1 MGRQRGSRRAIADLA
16 PDWLVEVVRPAPA
29 TPPWGRMTLCLIAVV
44 TPLAVAVA
52 AGRLIDGTLPAMGAL
67 TAVAADQGGS
77 YRARTLRFAV
87 VAVAGA
93 AGFLA
98 GGYIRGLGWW
108 TVLAITALSLVAALL
123 SGTGGTGSV
132 AGLNLLVT
140 SVVATGMPLV
150 APPWQNATMFV
161 AGAAWTILL
170 IMLIWP
176 LHPTLPERE
185 GVAATY
191 RALANFLR
199 TPNTAAAAA
208 FGQTRRAAYESILA
222 ARSWSPGSQRERTRL
237 VALLNQSSVVRD
249 AGVALDLESIDAAP
263 RSAGYAEEVAAAILG
278 EHRSYTPMP
287 DVDDA
292 ASPSRRALR
301 SALAGAMEL
310 VDSTHLSEQVQ
321 SSTGARPHRPVRAV
335 LAEMWT
341 GRLLRLFALRLAVC
355 MAVAGAVSEL
365 FPLERSYWVMLT
377 VAVVLK
383 PDFGSVFARALQR
396 GLGTIVGAVA
406 GAALLA
412 IASDGPWLLIP
423 IALLA
428 FLMPYGKR
436 RNWGL
441 FSTFQTPLVILFIDL
456 PAHIGWKLAE
466 IRLIDSAV
474 GCAIV
479 LILGYLPWPGSWQA
493 PVRPRLAD
501 ALEAIAEYFG
511 GAFGPGEANL
521 PQLRRAAYDR
531 LGDLRTSFQ
540 RAIAEP
546 AAVSQRMLAWWPAV
560 IAAERALDVATAT
573 VARTTHGAAPP
584 AAEGLAETVHGMAE
598 DIRAGRPVR
607 EVPEPP
613 DEQSRPLSDAVRG
626 VRYALSGGAH

>member
-1 MGRQRGSRRAIADLA
+1 MSREWGSRRAIVDFA
-16 PDWLVEVVRPAPA
+16 PGWLVEVVRPAPA
-29 TPPWGRMTLCLIAVV
+29 TPQWGRMTLCLIAVV

-77 YRARTLRFAV
+77 YRARSLRFAV

-98 GGYIRGLGWW
+98 GGYIRGSGWW

-123 SGTGGTGSV
+123 SGAGGTGSV

-140 SVVATGMPLV
+140 SIVATGMPLAG
-150 APPWQNATMFV
+150 APWHNAVMFV
-161 AGAAWTILL
+161 AGACWTILL
-170 IMLIWP
+170 VAVVWP

-191 RALANFLR
+191 RALADFLR
-199 TPNTAAAAA
+199 TPNAATTAVFARA
-208 FGQTRRAAYESILA
+208 RRTAYESVLA
-222 ARSWSPGSQRERTRL
+222 ARSWSPGSQRERTKL

-263 RSAGYAEEVAAAILG
+263 RSARYAEEVAAAILG
-278 EHRSYTPMP
+278 ESRTYAAMP
-287 DVDDA
+287 DVDSGA
-292 ASPSRRALR
+292 TPARRALR

-310 VDSTHLSEQVQ
+310 VDTTYLSDEVQ
-321 SSTGARPHRPVRAV
+321 SSTGARPRRPVRSV

-365 FPLERSYWVMLT
+365 FPLQRSYWVMLT

-396 GLGTIVGAVA
+396 GLGTTVGAVI

-423 IALLA
+423 IAVLA
-428 FLMPYGKR
+428 FAMPYGKR

-466 IRLIDSAV
+466 IRLADAVV

-501 ALEAIAEYFG
+501 ALDAIAEYFG
-511 GAFGPGEANL
+511 GAFGAAEANL

-531 LGDLRTSFQ
+531 LADLRTSFQ

-546 AAVSQRMLAWWPAV
+546 AAVSRRTLAWWPAV

-573 VARTTHGAAPP
+573 VARTAHGAAPP
-584 AAEGLAETVHGMAE
+584 DAAGLAETVHAMAE
-598 DIRAGRPVR
+598 DIRAGRPIR

-626 VRYALSGGAH
+626 VRHALSGEAR